1 MQYSFALFDILSIRH
16 APQTYKRYKDICAQ
30 KINFMPHNIHI
41 IKPHAIIL
49 NKYL

>member
-1 MQYSFALFDILSIRH
+1 MLLKLKNA
-16 APQTYKRYKDICAQ
+16 KNEDICAH